1 MLRSVKFPTMLV
13 AFALVLA
20 FCVVGG
26 PRAAAAAPAPAVIPA
41 LQSWTPADGSL
52 TLSPHARIVV
62 DGHDHASLETARTF
76 AADLRQ
82 ARHWAVP
89 VVPMLDAARP
99 GDIVLRHD
107 TGRTDLG
114 DEGYALT
121 IGKRAEITG
130 ADAAGLFYGTRTILQ
145 LLASG
150 DTLPAGNAVDVPA
163 YRERGVALCACYTY
177 YSNAWLDRLV
187 KDMAYLKLN
196 YLHLEIKVRSDRFPE
211 INTFSYYTP
220 AEIRHLVALASK
232 YHITVVPEINSPGHI
247 DPYIENIPD
256 LQLVDKNGVPD
267 STRLDV
273 TKPEAFDFYTSLIDD
288 YLKVFPGP
296 YWHMGADEYM
306 LGSAFANYP
315 QLLAYAQQK
324 YGPDAVAQDAYI
336 DFVNR
341 VDAYVRSKGKT
352 LRIWNDGLTGDNTVP
367 LNKDVV
373 VEHWL
378 SENVTPQNLLDA
390 GHTVTNASLALYYI
404 RGSGAPNSRNLY
416 ESGWSPVDFHGQTVA
431 AGQAGLSGAEIAI
444 WPDNY
449 GRETENTTQTGVFM
463 PLRVTAQATWGSP
476 HPTPDYASF
485 QALATSIDH
494 APGWGPQWEQ
504 PVPAG
509 SYVLRNEGGVLTSPE
524 AAAGQ
529 LTVGGDRQTW
539 TLTPTADGYYQLK
552 SDATGLCADMRR
564 GTRNRLGVVQ
574 QIGAPVT
581 AETCTTG
588 SSSTT
593 QRWQVER
600 VHGGFRIVNAITQ
613 EAADVQGGA
622 VVQEPRTAATHDV
635 WQVQS

>member
-1 MLRSVKFPTMLV
+1 MLLVVVALV
-13 AFALVLA
+13 AAMCA
-20 FCVVGG
+20 VGA
-26 PRAAAAAPAPAVIPA
+26 PRAAAASPAPAVVPA
-41 LQSWTPADGSL
+41 LRSWTPASGSL
-52 TLSPHARIVV
+52 TLSEGTRIVV
-62 DGHDHASLETARTF
+62 DGSDPASVETARTF
-76 AADLRQ
+76 SADLRA
-82 ARHWAVP
+82 ARHWPAAV
-89 VVPMLDAARP
+89 VLSLSAAQP

-107 TGRTDLG
+107 GGRTDLG
-114 DEGYALT
+114 TEGYALA
-121 IGKRAEITG
+121 IGDRAEITG
-130 ADAAGLFYGTRTILQ
+130 ADAAGMFYGTRTILQ

-150 DTLPAGNAVDVPA
+150 DELPAGNAVDVPS

-177 YSNAWLDRLV
+177 YSDAWLNRLV

-196 YLHLEIKVRSDRFPE
+196 YLHLEIKVRSDEFPE

-220 AEIRHLVALASK
+220 AEITRLVALASK

-247 DPYIENIPD
+247 DPYIENKPD
-256 LQLVDKNGVPD
+256 LQLVDKNGVADP
-267 STRLDV
+267 TRLDV
-273 TKPEAFDFYTSLIDD
+273 TKPEAFKFYTSLIDE
-288 YLKVFPGP
+288 YQKVFPGK

-306 LGSAFANYP
+306 LGSAYSNYP

-324 YGPDAVAQDAYI
+324 YGPNAVAQDAYI
-336 DFVNR
+336 DFINR
-341 VDAYVRSKGKT
+341 VDAYVRSKGMT
-352 LRIWNDGLTGDNTVP
+352 LRIWNDGLTGVNTVP

-373 VEHWL
+373 VEHWIR
-378 SENVTPQNLLDA
+378 ENVTPQSLLDQ
-390 GHTVTNASLALYYI
+390 GYTMMNASDALYYV

-416 ESGWSPVDFHGQTVA
+416 ESGWSPVDFDGQTVA
-431 AGQAGLSGAEIAI
+431 AGQPGLSGAEIAI

-485 QALATSIDH
+485 QTLATSIGH
-494 APGWGPQWEQ
+494 APGWGPQWVQ
-504 PVPAG
+504 PVAAG
-509 SYVLRNEGGVLTSPE
+509 SYVLRNDGGVLSSPA

-529 LTVGGDRQTW
+529 LTVGTQRQTW

-552 SDATGLCADMRR
+552 SDATGLCAEVRR
-564 GTRNRLGVVQ
+564 GTRNRLGVVE

-600 VHGGFRIVNAITQ
+600 VAGGFRIVNAITQ

-635 WQVQS
+635 WQVLS